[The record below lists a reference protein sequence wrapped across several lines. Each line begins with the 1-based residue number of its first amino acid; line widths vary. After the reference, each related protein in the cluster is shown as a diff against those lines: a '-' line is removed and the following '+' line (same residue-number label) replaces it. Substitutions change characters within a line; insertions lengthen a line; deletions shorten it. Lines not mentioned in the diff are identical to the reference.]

1 MRSYCAT
8 GLMKLSL
15 FAGIK
20 YLSFALFIL
29 FILISILC
37 LALEKKSISKWK
49 SERKKKVLK
58 IIFRTIWAIT
68 LIIFLVFIAFSSIV
82 YYWKSKG
89 PAINNLENSKT
100 IANPSLVE
108 LTTLPDLDLHL
119 YCADGKHIGINYETG
134 EYEIQVPGTIVSGD
148 NQDAPEWIFIP
159 KDVGDCSFVVSSF
172 DNQKFLEENP
182 EIAKD
187 IIDTTDNYEIYG
199 RYIDPANGI
208 YTSQTL
214 TEQPINPG
222 ENIIHQTT
230 GTVDI
235 KVSQGV
241 VDNQG
246 PIITHTEL
254 KPEYLLN
261 SPAITFN
268 FLAQDEGV
276 GVKEVTASLDG
287 NSLNNGETI
296 AFDRVGTHTI
306 TITANDF
313 LGNTNIEDITFN
325 VGYQFSGFLPPIK
338 VDGSGIYKQ
347 GRTLP
352 VKFQLTDI
360 NNNFVSTAIANLFLI
375 KVSEGIPGGEEIPL
389 STSNADTGNIFRYDT
404 EDNHYIFNLS
414 TDTMDAGTWQLKVEL
429 DDNRYYN
436 VLISIRN

>member
-1 MRSYCAT
+1 
-8 GLMKLSL
+8 MK
-15 FAGIK
+15 FM
-20 YLSFALFIL
+20 
-29 FILISILC
+29 
-37 LALEKKSISKWK
+37 E
-49 SERKKKVLK
+49 
-58 IIFRTIWAIT
+58 
-68 LIIFLVFIAFSSIV
+68 
-82 YYWKSKG
+82 
-89 PAINNLENSKT
+89 
-100 IANPSLVE
+100 
-108 LTTLPDLDLHL
+108 
-119 YCADGKHIGINYETG
+119 
-134 EYEIQVPGTIVSGD
+134 
-148 NQDAPEWIFIP
+148 
-159 KDVGDCSFVVSSF
+159 
-172 DNQKFLEENP
+172 
-182 EIAKD
+182 D
-187 IIDTTDNYEIYG
+187 IID
-199 RYIDPANGI
+199 PATSI

-222 ENIIHQTT
+222 KNIIHQTT

-241 VDNQG
+241 VDKQG

-325 VGYQFSGFLPPIK
+325 VVYQFSGFLPPIK

-360 NNNFVSTAIANLFLI
+360 NNNFVSTAIANLLLS

-389 STSNADTGNIFRYDT
+389 STSNADTGNQFRYAK
-404 EDNHYIFNLS
+404 EDNQYIYNLS
-414 TDTMDAGTWQLKVEL
+414 TNTLTPGSWQLKIKL
-429 DDNRYYN
+429 DDNKEYK
-436 VLISIRN
+436 VLIAIRN